1 MQGDFRTFVAL
12 KRQNA
17 KQIMK
22 KRLLLTICAVLA
34 MSPLAAENLEL
45 WYNAP
50 ANNWNDALPLGNGR
64 IGAMVYGNP
73 DHEVFQLNE
82 ETISK
87 GSPYDNYNTR
97 MRQSLGKI
105 RDLIFSGKNKEAEE
119 MAKTDMMSERGYGRG
134 AAYQPAG
141 NLHLDFAGKRRVTR
155 LRRSLDI
162 SNALSIVTYMVGK
175 VAYREEAFTS
185 LADQLLIVRYSASKK
200 GQLSFKVSLSY
211 PSPVATTQAVKDGNT
226 LTLQGTSQDVAAKVP
241 GRVDFRVNAKVVNRG
256 GKMKQVGNALQVN
269 QADEVVIYLA
279 MATNFNSYKDI
290 SADPARRIADYMKN
304 IRPYEE
310 AKQAHV
316 ARYHEQFDRVSLHL
330 GEKKYVDLPTDERL
344 KRFKDSDDL
353 QFVELYFQFG
363 RYLLI
368 ASSQPGTQPTNLQ
381 GIWND
386 KLNPAWL
393 CRYTVNINTEMNYW
407 PCDIVNLPETE
418 EPLVRMVGELAEKG
432 RKTAREMYGC
442 RGWVVHHNT
451 DLWRMTGAVDYP
463 YSGGWPMSNAWFC
476 QALWG
481 HYLYNGD
488 TRYLEQVYPYMKS
501 ASKFFV
507 DFLVIDPRNGYK
519 VVAPS
524 VSPENK
530 PKDRNANFNAGIAM
544 DNQLVTYLFTAT
556 AKASELLGRDKA
568 FADTLLN
575 LRAQLM
581 PIRIGQYGQI
591 QEWAEDWD
599 NPRDHHRHISH
610 LWGFYP
616 GTLISPYRTPAAFEA
631 VKMSLTQRG
640 DPSTGWSM
648 GWKVCQWARTL
659 DGDHAYKLIKNQLTY
674 VPDTIMKGQGGGT
687 YPNFFDAHPPFQ
699 IDGNFGCTAGIAEMM
714 VQSHDGF
721 VNLLPA
727 LPYEWKDGA
736 VKGLRCIG
744 GFVIEELVWKD
755 HQLVSARIR
764 STLGGNLR
772 LHAAAPVKCAT
783 RKLSRA
789 RGDNPNPLFFVYSMK
804 TTYKSDRSTE
814 YVEQP
819 SYPVAERPNLTLYDV
834 ETQPGEVLE
843 ITANW

>member
-1 MQGDFRTFVAL
+1 
-12 KRQNA
+12 
-17 KQIMK
+17 MK
-22 KRLLLTICAVLA
+22 KLLLAVFALLVV
-34 MSPLAAENLEL
+34 SPMMANDLEL

-73 DHEVFQLNE
+73 SHEVFQLNE

-87 GSPYDNYNTR
+87 GSPYDNYNSK
-97 MRQSLGKI
+97 MKQSLGKI
-105 RDLIFSGKNKEAEE
+105 RELIFAGKNKEAEE
-119 MAKTDMMSERGYGRG
+119 LAKTDMISTKEYGRG

-141 NLHLDFAGKRRVTR
+141 NLHLDFAGKRKVTH

-162 SNALSIVTYMVGK
+162 ANALSTVTYNIGNVEYK
-175 VAYREEAFTS
+175 EEAFTS
-185 LADQLLIVRYSASKK
+185 FTDQLLIIRYSASKK
-200 GQLSFKVSLSY
+200 GKLSFKASLSY
-211 PSPVATTQAVKDGNT
+211 PEEVETSQEVKDGNT
-226 LTLQGTSQDVAAKVP
+226 LTLKGTSQDAAAKVP
-241 GRVDFRVNAKVVNRG
+241 GKVNFLVNAKVVNHG
-256 GKMKQVGNALQVN
+256 GKLARVGNALQVSN
-269 QADEVVIYLA
+269 ADEVIIYLA
-279 MATNFNSYKDI
+279 MATNFKNYKDI
-290 SADPARRIADYMKN
+290 SADPAERIANYMKN
-304 IRPYEE
+304 VRPYDE
-310 AKQAHV
+310 AKSQHV
-316 ARYHEQFDRVSLHL
+316 AKYHEQFGRVSLNL
-330 GEKKYVDLPTDERL
+330 GENKYASVSTDERL
-344 KRFKDSDDL
+344 KKFKNSDDL

-368 ASSQPGTQPTNLQ
+368 SCSQPGTQPSNLQ
-381 GIWND
+381 GIWNE

-393 CRYTVNINTEMNYW
+393 CRYTININTEMNYW

-418 EPLVRMVGELAEKG
+418 EPLVKMVGELAEKG
-432 RKTAREMYGC
+432 KKTAWEMYGC

-488 TRYLEQVYPYMKS
+488 TNYLKKVYPYLKS
-501 ASKFFV
+501 ASEFFV
-507 DFLVIDPRNGYK
+507 DFLVTDPRNGYK

-530 PKDRNANFNAGIAM
+530 PQGKNANFNAGIAM

-556 AKASELLGRDKA
+556 MKASEILGKDKA
-568 FADTLLN
+568 FADTLQT
-575 LRAQLM
+575 LRSQIM
-581 PIRIGQYGQI
+581 PMRIGQYGQM
-591 QEWAEDWD
+591 QEWADDWD

-631 VKMSLTQRG
+631 VKTSLVQRG

-727 LPYEWKDGA
+727 IPNEWKDGE

-744 GFVIEELVWKD
+744 GFVIEDMKWKD
-755 HQLVSARIR
+755 HQLVSAKIR

-772 LHAAAPVKCAT
+772 LHAAAPIKCST
-783 RKLSRA
+783 RQLTKA
-789 RGDNPNPLFFVYSMK
+789 QGDNPNPLFYVYSMK
-804 TTYKSDRSTE
+804 TTYKRDRTTE

-819 SYPVAERPNLTLYDV
+819 SYNVAERPNLALYDV
-834 ETQPGEVLE
+834 NTQPGETLE
-843 ITANW
+843 IVANW

>member
-1 MQGDFRTFVAL
+1 MR
-12 KRQNA
+12 R
-17 KQIMK
+17 I
-22 KRLLLTICAVLA
+22 LLAVCAFLVF
-34 MSPLAAENLEL
+34 SPLMANDLEL

-73 DHEVFQLNE
+73 NHEVFQLNE

-87 GSPYDNYNTR
+87 GSPYDNYNSK
-97 MRQSLGKI
+97 MKQSLGKI
-105 RDLIFSGKNKEAEE
+105 RELIFAGKNKEAEE
-119 MAKTDMMSERGYGRG
+119 LAKTDMISAREYGRG

-141 NLHLDFAGKRRVTR
+141 NLHIDFAGKRKCAN

-162 SNALSIVTYMVGK
+162 ANALSTVTYNIGNVEYK
-175 VAYREEAFTS
+175 EEAFTS
-185 LADQLLIVRYSASKK
+185 FSDQLLIVRYTASKK
-200 GQLSFKVSLSY
+200 GKLSFKASLSY
-211 PSPVATTQAVKDGNT
+211 PEEVVTSQEVKDGNT
-226 LTLQGTSQDVAAKVP
+226 LTLKGTSQDAAAKVP
-241 GRVDFRVNAKVVNRG
+241 GKVNFLVNAKVVNRG
-256 GKMKQVGNALQVN
+256 GKLVRVGDALQVSN
-269 QADEVVIYLA
+269 ADEVVIYLA
-279 MATNFNSYKDI
+279 MATNFKDYKDI
-290 SADPARRIADYMKN
+290 SADPAQRIANYMKN
-304 IRPYEE
+304 VRPYDE
-310 AKQAHV
+310 AKNQHV
-316 ARYHEQFDRVSLHL
+316 ARYHEQFNRVSLNL
-330 GEKKYVDLPTDERL
+330 GKNKYASLPTDERL
-344 KRFKDSDDL
+344 KRFKNSDDL

-368 ASSQPGTQPTNLQ
+368 SCSQPGTQPANLQ
-381 GIWND
+381 GIWNE

-393 CRYTVNINTEMNYW
+393 CRYTININTEMNYW

-418 EPLVRMVGELAEKG
+418 EPLVKMVGELAEKG
-432 RKTAREMYGC
+432 KKTARDMYGC

-476 QALWG
+476 QALWS

-488 TRYLEQVYPYMKS
+488 INYLKKVYPYLKS
-501 ASKFFV
+501 ASEFFV
-507 DFLVIDPRNGYK
+507 DFLVTDPRNGYK

-530 PKDRNANFNAGIAM
+530 PMGKNANFNAGIAM

-556 AKASELLGRDKA
+556 MKASEILGKDQA
-568 FADTLLN
+568 FTDTLQT
-575 LRAQLM
+575 LRSQIM
-581 PIRIGQYGQI
+581 PMRIGQYGQM
-591 QEWAEDWD
+591 QEWADDWD

-631 VKMSLTQRG
+631 VKTSLVQRG

-727 LPYEWKDGA
+727 IPDEWKEGE

-744 GFVIEELVWKD
+744 GFVIEEMKWKD
-755 HQLVSARIR
+755 HQLVSAKIR

-772 LHAAAPVKCAT
+772 LHAAAPIKCVN
-783 RKLSRA
+783 RQLSKA
-789 RGDNPNPLFFVYSMK
+789 QGDNPNPLFFVYSMK
-804 TTYKSDRSTE
+804 TTYKRDRTTE
-814 YVEQP
+814 YIEQP
-819 SYPVAERPNLTLYDV
+819 SYHVAERPNLALYDV
-834 ETQPGEVLE
+834 DTKPGEVLE

>member
-1 MQGDFRTFVAL
+1 M
-12 KRQNA
+12 
-17 KQIMK
+17 
-22 KRLLLTICAVLA
+22 LLLVCAFLVF
-34 MSPLAAENLEL
+34 SPLMANDLEL

-73 DHEVFQLNE
+73 NHEVFQLNE

-87 GSPYDNYNTR
+87 GSPYDNYNVK
-97 MRQSLGKI
+97 MKQGLGKI
-105 RDLIFSGKNKEAEE
+105 RELIFAGKNKDAEE
-119 MAKTDMMSERGYGRG
+119 LAKTDMISAREYGRG

-141 NLHLDFAGKRRVTR
+141 NLHLDFAGKRKCVN
-155 LRRSLDI
+155 LRRSLDLA
-162 SNALSIVTYMVGK
+162 NALSTVTYNIGSVEYK
-175 VAYREEAFTS
+175 EEAFTS
-185 LADQLLIVRYSASKK
+185 FSDQLLIVRYSASKK
-200 GQLSFKVSLSY
+200 GKLSFKASLSY
-211 PSPVATTQAVKDGNT
+211 PTEVATFQEVKNGNT
-226 LTLQGTSQDVAAKVP
+226 LTLKGTSQDAAAKVP
-241 GRVDFRVNAKVVNRG
+241 GKVNFLVNAKVVNHG
-256 GKMKQVGNALQVN
+256 GKLVRIGNALQVSN
-269 QADEVVIYLA
+269 ADEVVIYLA
-279 MATNFNSYKDI
+279 MATNVKNYKDI
-290 SADPARRIADYMKN
+290 SADPAQRIANYMKN
-304 IRPYEE
+304 VRPYDE
-310 AKQAHV
+310 AKAQHV
-316 ARYHEQFDRVSLHL
+316 AKYHEQFNRVSLNL
-330 GEKKYVDLPTDERL
+330 GENKYASLPTDERL
-344 KRFKDSDDL
+344 RRFKNSDDF

-368 ASSQPGTQPTNLQ
+368 SCSQPGTQPANLQ
-381 GIWND
+381 GIWNE

-393 CRYTVNINTEMNYW
+393 CRYTININTEMNYW

-432 RKTAREMYGC
+432 KKTAWDMYGC

-488 TRYLEQVYPYMKS
+488 VNYLKKVYPYMKS
-501 ASKFFV
+501 ASEFFV
-507 DFLVIDPRNGYK
+507 DFLVTDPRNGYK

-530 PKDRNANFNAGIAM
+530 PMGKNANFNAGIAM

-556 AKASELLGRDKA
+556 MKASEILGKDKA
-568 FADTLLN
+568 FSDTLQN
-575 LRAQLM
+575 LRSQMM
-581 PIRIGQYGQI
+581 PIRIGQYGQM

-616 GTLISPYRTPAAFEA
+616 GTLISPYRTPVAFEA
-631 VKMSLTQRG
+631 VKTSLVQRG

-727 LPYEWKDGA
+727 IPNEWKDGE

-744 GFVIEELVWKD
+744 GFVIEEMKWKD
-755 HQLVSARIR
+755 HQLVSAKIR

-772 LHAAAPVKCAT
+772 LHAAAPVKCTT
-783 RKLSRA
+783 RKMNKA
-789 RGDNPNPLFFVYSMK
+789 QGDNPNPLFFTYSMK
-804 TTYKSDRSTE
+804 TTYKRDRTTE

-819 SYPVAERPNLTLYDV
+819 SYNVAERPNLALYDV
-834 ETQPGEVLE
+834 DTKPGEVLE

>member
-1 MQGDFRTFVAL
+1 MR
-12 KRQNA
+12 R
-17 KQIMK
+17 I
-22 KRLLLTICAVLA
+22 LLAVCAFLV
-34 MSPLAAENLEL
+34 MSPLMANDLEL
-45 WYNAP
+45 WYGAP

-73 DHEVFQLNE
+73 NHELFQLNE

-87 GSPYDNYNTR
+87 GSPYDNYNSK
-97 MRQSLGKI
+97 MKQSLGKI
-105 RDLIFSGKNKEAEE
+105 RELIFAGKNKDAEE
-119 MAKTDMMSERGYGRG
+119 LAKTDMISAREYGRG

-141 NLHLDFAGKRRVTR
+141 NLHIDFVGKRKCTN

-162 SNALSIVTYMVGK
+162 ANALSTVTYNIGN
-175 VAYREEAFTS
+175 VAYKEEAFTS
-185 LADQLLIVRYSASKK
+185 FADQLLVVRYTASKK
-200 GQLSFKVSLSY
+200 GKLSFKASLSY
-211 PSPVATTQAVKDGNT
+211 PKEVVTTQEVKEGNT
-226 LTLQGTSQDVAAKVP
+226 LTLKGTSQDAAAKVP
-241 GRVDFRVNAKVVNRG
+241 GKVNFLVNAKVVNHG
-256 GKMKQVGNALQVN
+256 GKLVCVGNALQVSN
-269 QADEVVIYLA
+269 ADEVVIYLA
-279 MATNFNSYKDI
+279 MATNFKNYKDI
-290 SADPARRIADYMKN
+290 SADPIQRIDNYMKN
-304 IRPYEE
+304 VRPYDE
-310 AKQAHV
+310 AKRLHV
-316 ARYHEQFDRVSLHL
+316 AKYHEQFTRVSLSL
-330 GEKKYVDLPTDERL
+330 GENKYASLPTDERL
-344 KRFKDSDDL
+344 KRFKNSDDL

-368 ASSQPGTQPTNLQ
+368 SCSQPGTQPANLQ
-381 GIWND
+381 GIWNE

-393 CRYTVNINTEMNYW
+393 CRYTININTEMNYW

-432 RKTAREMYGC
+432 KKTAWDMYGC

-488 TRYLEQVYPYMKS
+488 LNYLKKVYPYMKS
-501 ASKFFV
+501 ASEFFV
-507 DFLVIDPRNGYK
+507 DFLVTDPRNGYK

-530 PKDRNANFNAGIAM
+530 PMGKNANFNAGIAM

-556 AKASELLGRDKA
+556 MKASEILGKDKA
-568 FADTLLN
+568 FSDTLQN
-575 LRAQLM
+575 LRSQIM
-581 PIRIGQYGQI
+581 PIRIGQYGQM
-591 QEWAEDWD
+591 QEWADDWD

-616 GTLISPYRTPAAFEA
+616 GTLISPYRTPMAFEA
-631 VKMSLTQRG
+631 VKTTLTQRG

-674 VPDTIMKGQGGGT
+674 VPDTVMKGQGGGT

-721 VNLLPA
+721 INLLPA
-727 LPYEWKDGA
+727 IPNDWKDGE
-736 VKGLRCIG
+736 VKGLRCVG
-744 GFVIEELVWKD
+744 GFVIEEMKWKD
-755 HQLVSARIR
+755 HQLVSAKIR

-772 LHAAAPVKCAT
+772 LHASAPIKCVT
-783 RKLSRA
+783 RKMTKA
-789 RGDNPNPLFFVYSMK
+789 QGDNPNPLFFVYSMK
-804 TTYKSDRSTE
+804 TTYKRDRTTE

-819 SYPVAERPNLTLYDV
+819 SYNVAERPNLALYDV
-834 ETQPGEVLE
+834 DTKPGEVLE

>member
-1 MQGDFRTFVAL
+1 MTV
-12 KRQNA
+12 
-17 KQIMK
+17 
-22 KRLLLTICAVLA
+22 CAILA
-34 MSPLAAENLEL
+34 MSPLAADNLEL

-73 DHEVFQLNE
+73 NHEVFQLNE

-87 GSPYDNYNTR
+87 GSPYDNYNVK

-105 RDLIFSGKNKEAEE
+105 RDLIFSGKNAEAEE
-119 MAKTDMMSERGYGRG
+119 LAKTDMMSERDYGRG

-141 NLHLDFAGKRRVTR
+141 NLHLDFAGKRKVTHF
-155 LRRSLDI
+155 RRSLDL
-162 SNALSIVTYMVGK
+162 SNALSTVTYMVGNVEYK
-175 VAYREEAFTS
+175 EEAFTS
-185 LADQLLIVRYSASKK
+185 LTDQLLIVRYTASKK
-200 GQLSFKVSLSY
+200 GQLSFKASLSY
-211 PSPVATTQAVKDGNT
+211 PSEVPTVQEVKDGNT
-226 LTLQGTSQDVAAKVP
+226 LTLSGTSQDVAAKVL
-241 GRVDFRVNAKVVNRG
+241 GKVNFLVNAKVVNRG
-256 GKMKQVGNALQVN
+256 GKLTQTGNALQVKG
-269 QADEVVIYLA
+269 ADEVVIYLA
-279 MATNFNSYKDI
+279 MATNFKNYRDI
-290 SADPARRIADYMKN
+290 SANPAERIAAYMKN
-304 IRPYEE
+304 VRAYDE

-316 ARYHEQFDRVSLHL
+316 AKYLEQFDRVSLNL
-330 GEKKYVDLPTDERL
+330 GENKYADLPTDERL
-344 KRFKDSDDL
+344 KKFKDSDDR

-368 ASSQPGTQPTNLQ
+368 SSSQPGTQPTNLQ

-407 PCDIVNLPETE
+407 PCDIVNLSETE
-418 EPLVRMVGELAEKG
+418 EPFVRMVGELVEKG
-432 RKTAREMYGC
+432 KKTAREMYGC
-442 RGWVVHHNT
+442 RGWVLHHNT

-488 TRYLEQVYPYMKS
+488 IRYLQKVYPYMKS
-501 ASKFFV
+501 AAEFFV
-507 DFLVIDPRNGYK
+507 DFLVTDPRNGYK

-530 PKDRNANFNAGIAM
+530 PQGRKANFNAGIAM
-544 DNQLVTYLFTAT
+544 DNQLVTYLFTTT
-556 AKASELLGRDKA
+556 AKASEVLGRDKA
-568 FADTLLN
+568 FADTLLD

-616 GTLISPYRTPAAFEA
+616 GTLISPYRTPEAFEA
-631 VKMSLTQRG
+631 VKTSLMQRG

-727 LPYEWKDGA
+727 IPADWKDGE

-744 GFVIEELVWKD
+744 GFVIEKMVWKN

-772 LHAAAPVKCAT
+772 LHAAASIQCTT
-783 RKLSRA
+783 RPLTMAK
-789 RGDNPNPLFFVYSMK
+789 GENPNPLFYVYSMQSARK
-804 TTYKSDRSTE
+804 QDRSTD
-814 YVEQP
+814 YVSLP
-819 SYPVAERPNLTLYDV
+819 SYQVEERPNLALYDV
-834 ETQPGEVLE
+834 ETRPGEVIE
-843 ITANW
+843 IVNGVTSLSR

>member
-1 MQGDFRTFVAL
+1 MR
-12 KRQNA
+12 R
-17 KQIMK
+17 I
-22 KRLLLTICAVLA
+22 LLAVCAFLVF
-34 MSPLAAENLEL
+34 SPLMANDLEL

-73 DHEVFQLNE
+73 IHEVFQLNE

-87 GSPYDNYNTR
+87 GSPYDNYNAK
-97 MRQSLGKI
+97 MKQSLGKI
-105 RDLIFSGKNKEAEE
+105 RELIFAGKNKDAEE
-119 MAKTDMMSERGYGRG
+119 LAKTDMMSAREYGRG

-141 NLHLDFAGKRRVTR
+141 NLHIDFSGKRKCTNF
-155 LRRSLDI
+155 RRSLDI
-162 SNALSIVTYMVGK
+162 ANALSTVTYNIGN
-175 VAYREEAFTS
+175 VAYKEEAFTS
-185 LADQLLIVRYSASKK
+185 LSDQLLIVRYTASKK
-200 GQLSFKVSLSY
+200 GKLSFKASLSY
-211 PSPVATTQAVKDGNT
+211 PEEVATTQEVKDGNV
-226 LTLQGTSQDVAAKVP
+226 LTLKGTSQNAATKVP
-241 GRVDFRVNAKVVNRG
+241 GKVNFLVNAKVVNHG
-256 GKMKQVGNALQVN
+256 GKLVRVGDALQVSN
-269 QADEVVIYLA
+269 ADEVVIYLA
-279 MATNFNSYKDI
+279 MATNFRNYKDI
-290 SADPARRIADYMKN
+290 SADPTQRIANYMKN
-304 IRPYEE
+304 IRPYDE
-310 AKQAHV
+310 AKSLHV
-316 ARYHEQFDRVSLHL
+316 AKYHEQFDRVSLNL
-330 GEKKYVDLPTDERL
+330 GENKYASLPTDERL
-344 KRFKDSDDL
+344 RRFKNSDDL

-368 ASSQPGTQPTNLQ
+368 SCSQPGTQPANLQ
-381 GIWND
+381 GIWNE

-393 CRYTVNINTEMNYW
+393 CRYTININTEMNYW

-418 EPLVRMVGELAEKG
+418 EPLVKMVSELAEKG
-432 RKTAREMYGC
+432 KKTAWDMYGC

-488 TRYLEQVYPYMKS
+488 ISYLKKVYPYLKS
-501 ASKFFV
+501 ASEFFV
-507 DFLVIDPRNGYK
+507 DFLVTDPRNGYK

-530 PKDRNANFNAGIAM
+530 PMGKNANFNVGIAM

-556 AKASELLGRDKA
+556 MKASEILGKDKA
-568 FADTLLN
+568 FSDTLQN
-575 LRAQLM
+575 LRSQIM
-581 PIRIGQYGQI
+581 PIRIGQYGQM

-616 GTLISPYRTPAAFEA
+616 GTLISPYRTPMAFEA
-631 VKMSLTQRG
+631 VKTTLTQRG

-674 VPDTIMKGQGGGT
+674 VPDTIIKGQGGGT

-699 IDGNFGCTAGIAEMM
+699 IDGNFGCTAGIAEMI

-727 LPYEWKDGA
+727 IPDEWKDGE

-744 GFVIEELVWKD
+744 GFVIEDMKWKD
-755 HQLVSARIR
+755 HQLVSAKIR

-772 LHAAAPVKCAT
+772 LHASAPIKCVT
-783 RKLSRA
+783 RKMTKAL
-789 RGDNPNPLFFVYSMK
+789 GDNPNPLFFVYSMN
-804 TTYKSDRSTE
+804 TTYKRDRTTE

-819 SYPVAERPNLTLYDV
+819 SYNVAERPNLALYDV
-834 ETQPGEVLE
+834 DTKSGEVLE
-843 ITANW
+843 IIANW

>member
-1 MQGDFRTFVAL
+1 MRKILFAVCAFLVA
-12 KRQNA
+12 A
-17 KQIMK
+17 
-22 KRLLLTICAVLA
+22 
-34 MSPLAAENLEL
+34 PLMANDLEL

-73 DHEVFQLNE
+73 NHEVFQLNE

-87 GSPYDNYNTR
+87 GSPYDNYNSK

-105 RDLIFSGKNKEAEE
+105 RELIFAGKNKEAEE
-119 MAKTDMMSERGYGRG
+119 LAKTDMISTKEYGRG

-141 NLHLDFAGKRRVTR
+141 NLHIDFGGKRKCTN

-162 SNALSIVTYMVGK
+162 AHALSTVTYNVGGVEYK
-175 VAYREEAFTS
+175 EEAFTS
-185 LADQLLIVRYSASKK
+185 LVDQLLIIRYSANKK
-200 GQLSFKVSLSY
+200 GKVSFKASLSY
-211 PSPVATTQAVKDGNT
+211 PSEVATSQNVLDGNT
-226 LTLQGTSQDVAAKVP
+226 LTLEGTSQDAAPMVP
-241 GRVDFRVNAKVVNRG
+241 GKVNFLVNARVVNHG
-256 GKMKQVGNALQVN
+256 GKLVSTGNALQVTN
-269 QADEVVIYLA
+269 ADEVVIYLA
-279 MATNFNSYKDI
+279 MATNFKNYKDI
-290 SADPARRIADYMKN
+290 SADPKQRIADYMKN
-304 IRPYEE
+304 VRSYDE
-310 AKQAHV
+310 AKRLHV
-316 ARYHEQFDRVSLHL
+316 AKYQEQFGRVSLSL
-330 GEKKYVDLPTDERL
+330 GENKFANLPTDERL
-344 KRFKDSDDL
+344 KQFKDTVDN

-368 ASSQPGTQPTNLQ
+368 SCSQPGTQPSNLQ

-386 KLNPAWL
+386 KLNPAWM

-418 EPLVRMVGELAEKG
+418 EPLIKMVGELVEKG
-432 RKTAREMYGC
+432 SNTAREMYGC

-481 HYLYNGD
+481 HYLYNGNID
-488 TRYLEQVYPYMKS
+488 YLKKVYPYLKS
-501 ASKFFV
+501 ASEFFV
-507 DFLVIDPRNGYK
+507 DFLVTDPRNGYK

-530 PKDRNANFNAGIAM
+530 PSGKNANFNGGIAM

-556 AKASELLGRDKA
+556 MKAAEILGKDND
-568 FADTLLN
+568 FADTLQT
-575 LRAQLM
+575 LRSQIM
-581 PIRIGQYGQI
+581 PMRIGQYGQM

-631 VKMSLTQRG
+631 VKTTLVQRG

-727 LPYEWKDGA
+727 IPNEWKDGE

-744 GFVIEELVWKD
+744 GFVIEEMKWKD
-755 HQLVSARIR
+755 HQLVSAKIR

-772 LHAAAPVKCAT
+772 LHAAAPLKCT
-783 RKLSRA
+783 GRQLSKA
-789 RGDNPNPLFFVYSMK
+789 QGDNPNKLFYVYSMK
-804 TTYKSDRSTE
+804 AAYKRDRTTE

-819 SYPVAERPNLTLYDV
+819 SYNVAERPNLALYDID
-834 ETQPGEVLE
+834 TKPGELIEV
-843 ITANW
+843 TANW

>member
-1 MQGDFRTFVAL
+1 MMR
-12 KRQNA
+12 
-17 KQIMK
+17 
-22 KRLLLTICAVLA
+22 RLLLTLCALLTLVPMMGA
-34 MSPLAAENLEL
+34 NDLEL

-50 ANNWNDALPLGNGR
+50 ADNWNDALPLGNGR
-64 IGAMVYGNP
+64 IAAMVYGDP
-73 DHEVFQLNE
+73 SHEVLQLNE

-105 RDLIFSGKNKEAEE
+105 RQLIFAGKCKDAEE
-119 MAKTDMMSERGYGRG
+119 LAKTDMISTREWGRG

-141 NLHLDFAGKRRVTR
+141 WLHLDFGEGRKCTN
-155 LRRSLDI
+155 LRRSLDLA
-162 SNALSIVTYMVGK
+162 NALSTVTYNVGK
-175 VAYREEAFTS
+175 VTYREEAFTS
-185 LADQLLIVRYSASKK
+185 LADQLLVVRYSASKR
-200 GQLSFKVSLSY
+200 GRLSFKVSLSY
-211 PSPVATTQAVKDGNT
+211 PSEVPTEQELSGSNT
-226 LTLQGTSQDVAAKVP
+226 ITLKGTSQDASARVP
-241 GRVDFRVNAKVVNRG
+241 GRVNFVVQAKVVNQG
-256 GKMKQVGNALQVN
+256 GRLQAKDGGVQVKG
-269 QADEVVIYLA
+269 ADEVVVYVA
-279 MATNFNSYKDI
+279 MATNFNSYRDI
-290 SADPARRIADYMKN
+290 SADPNQRIADYMKN
-304 IRPYEE
+304 IRPYDE
-310 AKQAHV
+310 AKQRHTAM
-316 ARYHEQFDRVSLHL
+316 YHEQFNRVNLNL
-330 GEKKYVDLPTDERL
+330 GESKRADMPTDERL
-344 KRFKDSDDL
+344 RQFGKSDDL
-353 QFVELYFQFG
+353 QLVEQYFQFG

-368 ASSQPGTQPTNLQ
+368 SSSQPGTQPTNLQ
-381 GIWND
+381 GIWNE

-393 CRYTVNINTEMNYW
+393 CRYTININTEMNYW

-432 RKTAREMYGC
+432 RQTARDMYGC

-476 QALWG
+476 QALWS

-488 TRYLEQVYPYMKS
+488 AAYLKKIYPYMKS
-501 ASKFFV
+501 AAEFFV
-507 DFLVIDPRNGYK
+507 DFLTTDPRNGYK
-519 VVAPS
+519 VVCPS
-524 VSPENK
+524 ISPENK
-530 PKDRNANFNAGIAM
+530 PKDKNANFNAGIAM
-544 DNQLVTYLFTAT
+544 DNQLVTYLFTT
-556 AKASELLGRDKA
+556 TVKAAELLGRDND
-568 FADTLLN
+568 FADTLLT
-575 LRAQLM
+575 LRSQLM
-581 PIRIGQYGQI
+581 PLRIGQYGQL
-591 QEWAEDWD
+591 QEWADDWD

-631 VKMSLTQRG
+631 VKTSLTQRG

-674 VPDTIMKGQGGGT
+674 VPDTIVKGQGGGT

-727 LPYEWKDGA
+727 IPDEWKDGE

-744 GFVIEELVWKD
+744 GFVVEDMVWKD
-755 HQLVSARIR
+755 HHLVKATIR

-772 LHAAAPVKCAT
+772 LHAAAPIKCST
-783 RKLSRA
+783 RQLRRA
-789 RGDNPNPLFFVYSMK
+789 QGTNPNPLFFVYSMK
-804 TTYKSDRSTE
+804 TTYKRDRAKE
-814 YVEQP
+814 YEEQP
-819 SYPVAERPNLTLYDV
+819 CYDVAQRPNLALYDV

-843 ITANW
+843 IKADW

>member
-1 MQGDFRTFVAL
+1 MRRIFLLACAL
-12 KRQNA
+12 ITMA
-17 KQIMK
+17 PM
-22 KRLLLTICAVLA
+22 LA
-34 MSPLAAENLEL
+34 SGNLEL

-64 IGAMVYGNP
+64 IAAMVFGNP
-73 DHEVFQLNE
+73 NHELLQLNE

-87 GSPYDNYNTR
+87 GSPYDNYNTK

-105 RDLIFSGKNKEAEE
+105 RELIFSGKSSEAEE
-119 MAKTDMMSERGYGRG
+119 LAKTDMISTNDYGRG

-141 NLHLDFAGKRRVTR
+141 DLHIDFADKRKCTN

-162 SNALSIVTYMVGK
+162 ANAVSVVTYNVGNVTYK
-175 VAYREEAFTS
+175 EEAFTS
-185 LADQLLIVRYSASKK
+185 LADQLLIVRYTASKK
-200 GQLSFKVSLSY
+200 GKLSFNVSLSY
-211 PSPVATTQAVKDGNT
+211 PSEIATTQQVKGNNT
-226 LTLQGTSQDVAAKVP
+226 LSLKGTTLDAADKVP
-241 GRVDFRVNAKVVNRG
+241 GKIKFNIEAKVVNQG
-256 GKMKQVGNALQVN
+256 GKLTSVGNALKVSG
-269 QADEVVIYLA
+269 ADEVVIYVAL
-279 MATNFNSYKDI
+279 ATNFNNYHDI
-290 SADPARRIADYMKN
+290 SADPAQRISRYMQN

-310 AKQAHV
+310 AKKAHQAL
-316 ARYHEQFDRVSLHL
+316 YHEQFDRVSLDL
-330 GEKKYVDLPTDERL
+330 GENKYAQLPTDERL
-344 KRFKDSDDL
+344 RRFNKSDDL

-368 ASSQPGTQPTNLQ
+368 SSSQPGTQPTNLQ
-381 GIWND
+381 GIWNNNL
-386 KLNPAWL
+386 KPAWL
-393 CRYTVNINTEMNYW
+393 CRYTININTEMNYW
-407 PCDIVNLPETE
+407 PCDITNLSETE

-432 RKTAREMYGC
+432 HATARDMYGC

-463 YSGGWPMSNAWFC
+463 YSGSWPMSNAWFC
-476 QALWG
+476 QALWS

-488 TRYLEQVYPYMKS
+488 TDYLKKIYPYMKG
-501 ASKFFV
+501 ASEFFV
-507 DFLVIDPRNGYK
+507 DFLVTDPRNGYK
-519 VVAPS
+519 VVCPS
-524 VSPENK
+524 VSPENR
-530 PKDRNANFNAGIAM
+530 PKDQKSNLHAGIAM

-556 AKASELLGRDKA
+556 MKASELLGCDKA
-568 FADTLLN
+568 FADTLQN
-575 LRAQLM
+575 LRSQIM
-581 PIRIGQYGQI
+581 PMRIGQYGQM

-631 VKMSLTQRG
+631 VKTSLVQRG

-727 LPYEWKDGA
+727 LPSDWKDGELR
-736 VKGLRCIG
+736 GLKCIG
-744 GFVIEELVWKD
+744 GFVIEDLKWKD
-755 HQLVSARIR
+755 HQLVSAKIR

-772 LHAAAPVKCAT
+772 VHAAAPLKCSDRQLKKAT
-783 RKLSRA
+783 
-789 RGDNPNPLFFVYSMK
+789 GDNPNPLFFVYSMK
-804 TTYKSDRSTE
+804 TEYKSDHTKE
-814 YVEQP
+814 YMEQP
-819 SYPVAERPNLTLYDV
+819 AYNVAERPNLALYDV
-834 ETQPGEVLE
+834 DTKPGDVLE
-843 ITANW
+843 FTANW

>member
-1 MQGDFRTFVAL
+1 M
-12 KRQNA
+12 KR
-17 KQIMK
+17 I
-22 KRLLLTICAVLA
+22 VLA
-34 MSPLAAENLEL
+34 VCAFLVFSPLMANNLEL

-73 DHEVFQLNE
+73 DHEIFQLNE

-87 GSPYDNYNTR
+87 GSPYDNYNSK
-97 MRQSLGKI
+97 MKQSLGKI
-105 RDLIFSGKNKEAEE
+105 RELIFAGKNKDAEE
-119 MAKTDMMSERGYGRG
+119 LAKTDMISARELGRG

-141 NLHLDFAGKRRVTR
+141 NLHLDFAGKRMVTN
-155 LRRSLDI
+155 LRRSLDLA
-162 SNALSIVTYMVGK
+162 NALSTVTYNIGNVEYK
-175 VAYREEAFTS
+175 EEAFTS
-185 LADQLLIVRYSASKK
+185 FTDQLLIVRYTANKK
-200 GQLSFKVSLSY
+200 GKLSFKASLSY
-211 PSPVATTQAVKDGNT
+211 PAEVATTQEVKDGNT
-226 LTLQGTSQDVAAKVP
+226 LTLKGTSQNAAAKVP
-241 GRVDFRVNAKVVNRG
+241 GKVNFLVNAKVVNHG
-256 GKMKQVGNALQVN
+256 GKMTQVGNALQISN
-269 QADEVVIYLA
+269 ADEVVIYLA
-279 MATNFNSYKDI
+279 MATNFNNYKDI
-290 SADPARRIADYMKN
+290 SADPAQRIANYMKN
-304 IRPYEE
+304 VRAYDE
-310 AKQAHV
+310 AKSQHV
-316 ARYHEQFDRVSLHL
+316 AKYHEQFDRVSLNL
-330 GEKKYVDLPTDERL
+330 GENKYASLPTDERL
-344 KRFKDSDDL
+344 KRFKNSDDL

-368 ASSQPGTQPTNLQ
+368 SSSQPGTQPTNLQ
-381 GIWND
+381 GIWNE

-393 CRYTVNINTEMNYW
+393 CRYTININTEMNYW

-418 EPLVRMVGELAEKG
+418 EPLVKMVGELAEKG
-432 RKTAREMYGC
+432 KKTAWDMYGC

-488 TRYLEQVYPYMKS
+488 INYLKKVYPYLKG
-501 ASKFFV
+501 ASEFFV
-507 DFLVIDPRNGYK
+507 DFLVTDPRNGYK

-530 PKDRNANFNAGIAM
+530 PQGKNANFNAGIAM

-556 AKASELLGRDKA
+556 MKASEILDKDKA
-568 FADTLLN
+568 FADTLQN
-575 LRAQLM
+575 LRSQIM
-581 PIRIGQYGQI
+581 PLRIGQYGQM
-591 QEWAEDWD
+591 QEWADDWD

-631 VKMSLTQRG
+631 VKTSLIQRG

-674 VPDTIMKGQGGGT
+674 VPDTIVKGQGGGT

-727 LPYEWKDGA
+727 LPNDWKDGE

-744 GFVIEELVWKD
+744 GFVIEEMKWKD
-755 HQLVSARIR
+755 HQLISAKIR

-772 LHAAAPVKCAT
+772 LHAAAPIKCTT
-783 RKLSRA
+783 RKLNKA
-789 RGDNPNPLFFVYSMK
+789 QGVNPNPLFFVYSMK
-804 TTYKSDRSTE
+804 TTYKRDRTTE

-819 SYPVAERPNLTLYDV
+819 SYDVAERPNLALYDV
-834 ETQPGEVLE
+834 DTKPGEVLDV
-843 ITANW
+843 TANW